1 MKVIKDN
8 TGNNIK
14 AEKKMLDVLKIH
26 CSECGSELEITKD
39 DTHIGWLG
47 AAFINCPCCG
57 QESMVD
63 EMDGIT
69 LTIDNIEFP
78 VHFHRTD
85 LELGN
90 AKEVSASEIKKE
102 IQRGVEH
109 FRNNKDAFC
118 WYTSYGDLFLVM
130 FRYPGDEEYWV
141 VVTKDFYETCIPFEK
156 EDYEK

>member
-14 AEKKMLDVLKIH
+14 VEKKMLDVLKIH

-63 EMDGIT
+63 VMDGIT

-78 VHFHRTD
+78 VHFKRTV
-85 LELGN
+85 LG
-90 AKEVSASEIKKE
+90 ASKIKEVKATEIVKEIK
-102 IQRGVEH
+102 RGVEH
-109 FRNNKDAFC
+109 FRNSKDHSC

-141 VVTKDFYETCIPFEK
+141 VVTKDFYEAYIPFEK
-156 EDYEK
+156 EDYEE